1 MGGIQAAEARPD
13 RGCRHA
19 PFASDRNI
27 KPCFQKY
34 PMSAAYDA
42 VQAMR
47 AGKAQYRFV
56 LVNEHNGGS
65 VG

>member
-1 MGGIQAAEARPD
+1 
-13 RGCRHA
+13 
-19 PFASDRNI
+19 
-27 KPCFQKY
+27 
-34 PMSAAYDA
+34 MSAAYDA